1 MELKAAEPKPMK
13 LKAVEQKPIK
23 LNAEPVLTR
32 KVTLRKFL
40 GVSKEEALKMA
51 KQYMSMATK
60 LMEDTDEE

>member
-1 MELKAAEPKPMK
+1 MPMELKAAEPKPMK

-40 GVSKEEALKMA
+40 GVLKEEALKMA
-51 KQYMSMATK
+51 K
-60 LMEDTDEE
+60 